1 MENMSSSMDYNTKRK
16 SDDPGSGNET
26 SPALKRRKVFGPV
39 LPSSYGPE
47 DAETEQGA
55 ESTRTDGLSQEDED
69 EDEEAD
75 DDYGPSLPPLRGDV
89 TAKPNE
95 VKMDNGSH
103 IQSGKPDAHNNNS
116 QRDIWMLRPPR
127 PSELSSRLD
136 PTRLKNRK
144 FQGGQSLSY
153 SGEEVDI
160 AWTET
165 PQQKLKRLQDEA
177 MGVSSQPVLSHDRSS
192 TSMASKSPPRQ
203 HSVLKEPILTPFQN
217 SSEASERLLPS
228 STNSLMSSSNDD
240 PSCRPFRWTTDMAS
254 APKLSTLQHQKQVG
268 ETVNFAS
275 KFTKGKY
282 L

>member
-1 MENMSSSMDYNTKRK
+1 MSSSMDYNTKRK
-16 SDDPGSGNET
+16 SDDPGSDTET

-39 LPSSYGPE
+39 LPSSYDPE
-47 DAETEQGA
+47 DTETEQGA

-69 EDEEAD
+69 EDEDEEAD
-75 DDYGPSLPPLRGDV
+75 DDYGPSLPPLGGEF
-89 TAKPNE
+89 TANPNE
-95 VKMDNGSH
+95 VKMDNESH

-127 PSELSSRLD
+127 PSELSTRLD

-160 AWTET
+160 TWTET

-177 MGVSSQPVLSHDRSS
+177 MGVSSQPVLSHDKSS

-203 HSVLKEPILTPFQN
+203 HN
-217 SSEASERLLPS
+217 SSKASERLPPS

-240 PSCRPFRWTTDMAS
+240 PSCRPFRWATDMAS

-268 ETVNFAS
+268 EALDFAS

>member
-1 MENMSSSMDYNTKRK
+1 MSSSMDYNTKRK
-16 SDDPGSGNET
+16 SDDPGSDTET

-39 LPSSYGPE
+39 LPSSYDPE
-47 DAETEQGA
+47 DTETEQGA

-69 EDEEAD
+69 EDEDEEAD
-75 DDYGPSLPPLRGDV
+75 DDYGPSLPPLGGEF
-89 TAKPNE
+89 TANPNE
-95 VKMDNGSH
+95 VKMDNESH

-127 PSELSSRLD
+127 PSELSTRLD

-160 AWTET
+160 TWTET

-177 MGVSSQPVLSHDRSS
+177 MGVSSQPVLSHDKSS

-203 HSVLKEPILTPFQN
+203 HV
-217 SSEASERLLPS
+217 
-228 STNSLMSSSNDD
+228 SLS
-240 PSCRPFRWTTDMAS
+240 
-254 APKLSTLQHQKQVG
+254 G
-268 ETVNFAS
+268 
-275 KFTKGKY
+275 
-282 L
+282 